1 MINLE
6 DYVDQEVIIIII
18 SERLS
23 CLEYPSIYY
32 RVGKVTRKH
41 TVRDSISINHFV
53 IGKDKDSYTKDGHLF
68 GGEGEQKILSIHR
81 LAPKL
86 IGLAQKA
93 PNIDLR
99 QFVGKKVL
107 VKYNDNNVSIG
118 RVEKYDNGN
127 LCSFNI
133 GVGGTSFI
141 YNGQGIGCF
150 SSNSILEIYE
160 EGAYQLFT
168 SSIPEPENKKMKE
181 LAEQIKELNETEL
194 AELFKIIKRS

>member
-6 DYVDQEVIIIII
+6 DYVDQEVIIII

-23 CLEYPSIYY
+23 RFDYHSIYY
-32 RVGKVTRKH
+32 KVGKVTRKY

-53 IGKDKDSYTKDGHLF
+53 IGKDKDSYTKDGRLF
-68 GGEGEQKILSIHR
+68 EGEGEQKILSIHR
-81 LAPKL
+81 IVPKL

-107 VKYNDNNVSIG
+107 VKYNDNTVSIG
-118 RVEKYDNGN
+118 RVEKNDNGHI
-127 LCSFNI
+127 CSFNI
-133 GVGGTSFI
+133 GSISFTHK
-141 YNGQGIGCF
+141 GIPYGYPAPK
-150 SSNSILEIYE
+150 SILEIYE

-181 LAEQIKELNETEL
+181 LAEQIKELNKTEL
-194 AELFKIIKRS
+194 AELFKIIREP